1 MPLSIA
7 KNVVTLL
14 VAGAIALNPL
24 TGAYPAWAGEGG
36 KKQDDDQREGKGKG
50 KGHDKKAERG
60 PEKGERGAE
69 RGGKGRDH
77 RDRDEVRRAEPV
89 RGASGPGHR
98 VFEDRQRVVVHEY
111 YVTEYRAGRCPPGLA
126 KKNNGCMP
134 PGQAKKWH
142 VGHALPRDVIFYD
155 LPPALIVQIGAPPPG
170 YRYVR
175 VAADILLIAI
185 GTGLVI
191 EAIADLGRL

>member
-1 MPLSIA
+1 MSHASLKSVLA
-7 KNVVTLL
+7 FV
-14 VAGAIALNPL
+14 VAGAITMNPL
-24 TGAYPAWAGEGG
+24 VATSPTWAGEGG

-50 KGHDKKAERG
+50 KGHDKKGERG
-60 PEKGERGAE
+60 PDKADKG
-69 RGGKGRDH
+69 KDH
-77 RDRDEVRRAEPV
+77 RDRDDARHSEPV
-89 RGASGPGHR
+89 RSAAPAPGRR
-98 VFEDRQRVVVHEY
+98 VFEDRHRVVIHDY

-142 VGHALPRDVIFYD
+142 VGHPLPRDVVYYD

-170 YRYVR
+170 HRYVR

-191 EAIADLGRL
+191 EAISDLGRL